1 MDLDLSIFLKLN
13 DLAGQNRILDGIAI
27 FFAKYAPFIFV
38 FIILLYL
45 LKEFRENEWLI
56 LKILLA
62 GIFARFVVAEII
74 RLFYFRQRPFV
85 ELAVNQILPH
95 EASGSFP
102 SGHAVF
108 FFAISTILLIW
119 NKKIGLLSFMITFL
133 MGIARVFGGAHWLSD
148 IIAGFGIGIISALIV
163 EEIVNRFTKKTIS
176 SLK

>member
-1 MDLDLSIFLKLN
+1 MDLDLSIFLRLN
-13 DLAGQNRILDGIAI
+13 DLVGKSRVLDGIAI
-27 FFAKYAPFIFV
+27 FFAKYAAFV
-38 FIILLYL
+38 FIFIVLLYL
-45 LKEFRENEWLI
+45 LKEFKKNKWLI
-56 LKILLA
+56 FKILAA
-62 GIFARFVVAEII
+62 GIFARFVVKEII
-74 RLFYFRQRPFV
+74 QLFYLRPRPFA

-108 FFAISTILLIW
+108 FFAISTILFLW
-119 NKKIGLLSFMITFL
+119 NKKMGLISFVITFL
-133 MGIARVFGGAHWLSD
+133 MGIARVFGGIHWLSD